1 VPPVTEHYGVV
12 LVPSRSLASEDG
24 PSAHDMIA
32 QQQRDGWQ
40 LISSRVD
47 QYGAEIIVFRRPA

>member
-1 VPPVTEHYGVV
+1 
-12 LVPSRSLASEDG
+12 
-24 PSAHDMIA
+24 MIA